1 MPKVGI
7 LGSLVWDQ
15 IYGRDPL
22 AEPVEEWGGAAYAL
36 ASLDAS
42 VAPGWE
48 IVPLIK
54 VGQDL
59 AGKAREFVGG
69 LRHVTPGGRCVEV
82 PAPNNRV
89 ILHYYSTERRTERMS
104 GGVPGWTWSELG
116 PMVRDLDGLYLN
128 FISGFELALGIA

>member
-7 LGSLVWDQ
+7 LGALAWDQ
-15 IYGRDPL
+15 SYCRAPR
-22 AEPVEEWGGAAYAL
+22 AAPVEEWGGVAYAL
-36 ASLDAS
+36 AGLNAS

-59 AGKAREFVGG
+59 AAKAREFLGG
-69 LRHVTPGGRCVEV
+69 LERLTPGGRCVEV

-89 ILHYYSTERRTERMS
+89 VLHYYSTERRTERM
-104 GGVPGWTWSELG
+104 
-116 PMVRDLDGLYLN
+116 
-128 FISGFELALGIA
+128 

>member
-22 AEPVEEWGGAAYAL
+22 AEPVEEWGGVAYAL

-59 AGKAREFVGG
+59 SVAYPGQPQVESSPWPAFGSLPIRDDQQVLAVG
-69 LRHVTPGGRCVEV
+69 
-82 PAPNNRV
+82 
-89 ILHYYSTERRTERMS
+89 
-104 GGVPGWTWSELG
+104 
-116 PMVRDLDGLYLN
+116 
-128 FISGFELALGIA
+128 